1 MTLRL
6 RTLCW
11 LRTGDETRFSFPACN
26 VPGPPRP
33 RPSARK
39 PTLSTSRDRPP
50 RATPVSRSLRA
61 VDSGWIQLGVLLSG
75 PQGDRRS
82 CSHQALRLGLGSHAR
97 SLVFAVRWAS
107 SQGLSCSRRLGT
119 RQVQAASGWPP
130 ESRGLEVQAQK
141 SHLKPPSTSLSERR
155 PPTPRFVSEGTTGA
169 RPSGLRSATGTV
181 CGLSFPCLVALR
193 ASAVNVC
200 NFVKLPGAGFSSTAE
215 VDFLQP
221 RFAPRLPLMGS
232 PVLNY
237 TPPPPVCVS
246 SLSSWLLTLSRDT
259 FLRSVFDFTAFLCSH
274 IEPAFTRAH

>member
-39 PTLSTSRDRPP
+39 PTLSTSRDRQP
-50 RATPVSRSLRA
+50 RAMPVSRSLRA
-61 VDSGWIQLGVLLSG
+61 VDSGWIQLRVLLSG

-155 PPTPRFVSEGTTGA
+155 PPSPEPSAWSHAPLRVGRDDGRTAKWPSFGDGNGLWPLLP
-169 RPSGLRSATGTV
+169 PSGSSSCI
-181 CGLSFPCLVALR
+181 CG
-193 ASAVNVC
+193 
-200 NFVKLPGAGFSSTAE
+200 E
-215 VDFLQP
+215 
-221 RFAPRLPLMGS
+221 RL
-232 PVLNY
+232 
-237 TPPPPVCVS
+237 
-246 SLSSWLLTLSRDT
+246 
-259 FLRSVFDFTAFLCSH
+259 
-274 IEPAFTRAH
+274 